1 MVIPLA
7 YTEIEQAS
15 RCSSLVL
22 YTAEDMVKKGYPILK
37 VVNDERDIEI
47 NKAQAYHMLCWAT
60 LSKDALNRPN
70 ILSSDEISNNNV
82 NLNWCKGF

>member
-1 MVIPLA
+1 
-7 YTEIEQAS
+7 
-15 RCSSLVL
+15 
-22 YTAEDMVKKGYPILK
+22 MVKKGYPILK